1 MPCVIL
7 VGLSIDPANPA
18 HSTDPKGLGRV
29 EWMLGL
35 GSGPIFGSSLG
46 SGRFQVQPDL
56 TDLKKELKKKTTTTN
71 VSDNRNYG

>member
-46 SGRFQVQPDL
+46 SGQFQVKPDL
-56 TDLKKELKKKTTTTN
+56 TQSILKKKKKQKKQTN
-71 VSDNRNYG
+71 KHN